1 MLQRGQLPCLTASN
15 GRHAHRWQAQAQL
28 RVPRAVLVALTAV
41 AAAGALLRPWAA
53 EAPAAILA
61 SRAAWLH
68 PSGTMSRRP
77 SGLPLSSEVR
87 LRTLVRRA
95 GEGEDAMTRLTDMK
109 LSVPKAPPFVFSAR
123 SAGSRRA
130 APAPEEAPSSPGA
143 QDAPAKETKEGA
155 TQAGSSSDTEAVG
168 AQITA
173 AAGSSVPAYGGLEAT
188 QMLRSAAIAAAEGTA
203 ASESSTALLQLG
215 QAVEREAER
224 GGLEAEDLSS
234 SLWSVAMLRE
244 LEPGLQVHI
253 PGFAD
258 SLLGRAMDLEERGV
272 ADALWACA
280 ELRRDAPM
288 LQALLPVLVERLAR
302 RAPTMSSQETA
313 SSLWSIAVLR
323 LELDTMG
330 LRMAPLVAFL
340 GNQFSEQFGRD
351 DAAKLS
357 MQEIA
362 DMLWALTMLRTM
374 PVRLQQALADL
385 LVQEIQKRT
394 DELSAHTTYSV
405 MYAVT
410 TLQDTVVSE
419 TVKALLPDLRA
430 ALEANA
436 QFMNTAQISTCLWCL
451 GALEPESKAA
461 IETIKRIRD
470 EVGYALT
477 EMRLPQLAMS
487 VWTFAALAYDD
498 QELLDIS
505 VERLLMLAPST
516 KPGNLAK
523 ELPRL
528 IWAYSK
534 LWRIDEVTKEL
545 PRNRFGALQLLS
557 EYMKPEKG
565 VLRYFS
571 PDGLHSLSWA
581 FKILDPDGRLCGTF
595 LQRNLQAK
603 LKLLIK
609 MKYKHATDWSGS
621 KRVAGRLE
629 EYMPIEE
636 GVKVTDRN
644 RVMLEKAISLGQR
657 GPDVNVDRRPVSGR
671 LRIKDDW
678 VQSEERFQV
687 SLGASFDRLKLGAGL
702 ERLGSGD
709 HRALHQGNSVKAIA
723 GGSKAITDQQGG
735 STKAITGNSSFAITG
750 GEEAA
755 GGKIVKKRKPQ
766 QRADLYQ
773 VRSLSIDASL
783 RKWRKKHK

>member
-1 MLQRGQLPCLTASN
+1 MGQGEAAEMLQRGQLPCLTASN

-28 RVPRAVLVALTAV
+28 RVPRAILVALTAV

-87 LRTLVRRA
+87 LRTLARRA

-123 SAGSRRA
+123 GAGSRRA
-130 APAPEEAPSSPGA
+130 APAPEEAPSSPSA

-288 LQALLPVLVERLAR
+288 LQ
-302 RAPTMSSQETA
+302 
-313 SSLWSIAVLR
+313 
-323 LELDTMG
+323 
-330 LRMAPLVAFL
+330 
-340 GNQFSEQFGRD
+340 
-351 DAAKLS
+351 
-357 MQEIA
+357 EIA

-374 PVRLQQALADL
+374 PAQASAHKVIAQPDAGVNLEALADL

-394 DELSAHTTYSV
+394 DVTTLASHQQELSAHTTYSV